1 MNMINEFLEGYLLGI
16 PAQWRQCTAYKK
28 RYHLRRRIENFEN
41 MPKARIKMGFS
52 WRQNSHF
59 LCISFSPS
67 FFLIYMKEK
76 GKSRF
81 VLKMRRN
88 GTQTTVLFSTQFLR
102 IRGLCLIPWNCVVFV
117 WYYPQKT
124 RDIKKVLFHWRT
136 AFCPQF
142 RQIEI

>member
-1 MNMINEFLEGYLLGI
+1 MINEFLEGYHLGI

-28 RYHLRRRIENFEN
+28 RYHPDAFQNFEN
-41 MPKARIKMGFS
+41 MPKARIKMRFS
-52 WRQNSHF
+52 WRQNSHL
-59 LCISFSPS
+59 LCISVSSS
-67 FFLIYMKEK
+67 FFLIYIKEK

-88 GTQTTVLFSTQFLR
+88 GTQTTVLFSTLFLR

-124 RDIKKVLFHWRT
+124 RDIKK
-136 AFCPQF
+136 FCFTEELHFCTQF
-142 RQIEI
+142 YSF